1 MRETTLGLTGEPDSA
16 GGALH
21 RYNKT
26 WEPVSAG
33 SLTMYD
39 REARQSGRPSAEIP
53 GKIHEGRAMPKAVLY
68 RTGTPGYAGG
78 LIRRFA

>member
-1 MRETTLGLTGEPDSA
+1 MRKTTLGLTGEPDSA

-21 RYNKT
+21 GYKQT

-39 REARQSGRPSAEIP
+39 TEAQHSGRPSAEIP
-53 GKIHEGRAMPKAVLY
+53 GKIHGGRAMPEAVQ
-68 RTGTPGYAGG
+68 
-78 LIRRFA
+78 

>member
-1 MRETTLGLTGEPDSA
+1 MRKTTLGLTGDPDSA

-21 RYNKT
+21 GYKYT

-39 REARQSGRPSAEIP
+39 TEARHSGRPVLKYLAKYTEAGLCRRPYSR
-53 GKIHEGRAMPKAVLY
+53 GLGRPSMREA
-68 RTGTPGYAGG
+68 
-78 LIRRFA
+78 